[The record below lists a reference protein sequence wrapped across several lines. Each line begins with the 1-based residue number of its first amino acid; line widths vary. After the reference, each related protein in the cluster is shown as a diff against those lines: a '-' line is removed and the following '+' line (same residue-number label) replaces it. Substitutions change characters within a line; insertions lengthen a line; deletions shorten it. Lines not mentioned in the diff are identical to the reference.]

1 MKSMSLEEDVH
12 EEFKGGTLRFNKSG
26 EQQSA
31 GSSGLRENFRENKG
45 GISKTDSTSSNSSSC
60 MWKGLPLPLPSPLN
74 SLSSKISETLWSTK
88 PKDPSPVL
96 EKQAPIQTLPPRIN
110 IEQDANNFFTYRD
123 GVAEKAAIE
132 CAAEFLDIENEGPVI
147 ESFLLTQINHWDTD
161 KERLILLTPRVL
173 LVVKYDFIALK
184 RLSYKKL
191 PLEDIEAIIIGDL
204 TYPNGSLIPK
214 INGWADGI
222 SSLWEN
228 CFTKPSSNDN
238 QQSQSFSSPTRDRN
252 MKGIRILFGKGKPIK
267 LSSKWNPF
275 TEDLPIWTFTYHPLY
290 FHKGCTDESLRKTY
304 DLDYFVE
311 TFCKT
316 CMEMGIKNYES
327 RILHSH
333 ILLQNYVGFGAII
346 HNRHDLGFFKV
357 RGKFSF

>member
-204 TYPNGSLIPK
+204 TYPNGSLIPMF
-214 INGWADGI
+214 
-222 SSLWEN
+222 
-228 CFTKPSSNDN
+228 C
-238 QQSQSFSSPTRDRN
+238 RDRN

>member
-1 MKSMSLEEDVH
+1 MSLEEDVH

-31 GSSGLRENFRENKG
+31 GSSV
-45 GISKTDSTSSNSSSC
+45 
-60 MWKGLPLPLPSPLN
+60 
-74 SLSSKISETLWSTK
+74 SETLWSTK

-204 TYPNGSLIPK
+204 TYPNGSLIP
-214 INGWADGI
+214 
-222 SSLWEN
+222 
-228 CFTKPSSNDN
+228 
-238 QQSQSFSSPTRDRN
+238 DRN